1 MADTSNPATCARII
15 KNGLVQNDPW
25 KVLKLIDH
33 ESPECARLPVGP
45 LLVPV
50 SVWRARRACLIAREY
65 EHGWPL
71 GVWLAADED
80 PELIAGDIDDFTVI
94 GVEFNK
100 FTDGRGYSTARLL
113 RERYGYDGELRA
125 LGDILRDQLFFLRRV
140 GFDAFSVRA
149 DKNIDA
155 ALAGLYD
162 FTAAFQSAVDPGLKL
177 YRRGAVVPISA
188 AA

>member
-1 MADTSNPATCARII
+1 MANSSNPTTGSRVI

-25 KVLKLIDH
+25 KVLRLD
-33 ESPECARLPVGP
+33 EGETPACAKLPVGP

-71 GVWLAADED
+71 GVWLAADEE
-80 PELIAGDIDDFTVI
+80 PELITRDIDDFTVI
-94 GVEFNK
+94 GVEFSK

-125 LGDILRDQLFFLRRV
+125 IGDILRDQLFFLRRV

-162 FTAAFQSAVDPGLKL
+162 FTSTYQSAVDPGFRL
-177 YRRGAVVPISA
+177 YRRESVMATA
-188 AA
+188 AAA